1 MNAVGSRHMF
11 WQAPR
16 APLLSNGPFRTI
28 PLRMSG
34 RPVFTGGIFLS
45 QAPGNRLNGIS
56 ISAIIGRIQI
66 QPVIQAVIEGI
77 KNPPPPDPNAK
88 RYGNWG
94 QQMEAQ
100 EFQGNPLPN
109 FPPMTDVEKQTLIE
123 ISQNPTDEELKDLT
137 TIDSVFSQDFE
148 GNGYSTTLEVC
159 YLISA
164 DRPIY
169 WGRTGGLYL
178 NVPYRGVS
186 LKVIDPNG
194 QAKDRGLV
202 HLIYNLMHPLEQF
215 SYLNYR
221 GGQAKNPMDLSF
233 KDDKFYCTDTKSWGS
248 DTPIST
254 MFGIDSKRTWG
265 EVKQAVQN
273 ALIIV
278 DVHSKYPFPPPVDT
292 RPELFWKY
300 ASKDLP
306 KMANISGRVDPEA
319 VRFWMTLAALQ
330 YYDAMST
337 QIQQEAAAAAA
348 AARRRGWL
356 ISIISLIASI
366 IVPFLLPAVLVS
378 AIAVIKTVIT
388 TIIDVNQRKAA
399 AKALADTSKLFAK
412 DAPAFAAEVQKTA
425 DMMDSQAAQEQASKP
440 LTPEQQSIV
449 DGIAQSMPSTPVG
462 TYVAGGVVGVGAIA
476 ALIALL
482 R

>member
-1 MNAVGSRHMF
+1 
-11 WQAPR
+11 
-16 APLLSNGPFRTI
+16 
-28 PLRMSG
+28 
-34 RPVFTGGIFLS
+34 
-45 QAPGNRLNGIS
+45 
-56 ISAIIGRIQI
+56 
-66 QPVIQAVIEGI
+66 
-77 KNPPPPDPNAK
+77 
-88 RYGNWG
+88 
-94 QQMEAQ
+94 
-100 EFQGNPLPN
+100 
-109 FPPMTDVEKQTLIE
+109 MTDVEKQTLIE

-159 YLISA
+159 YVISA
-164 DRPIY
+164 DRPIF
-169 WGRTGGLYL
+169 WGRTGELYL
-178 NVPYRGVS
+178 SVPRRGAS
-186 LKVIDPNG
+186 PNPVIGPNG

-202 HLIYNLMHPLEQF
+202 HLIYNLAPTENQF
-215 SYLNYR
+215 PYPSYR
-221 GGQAKNPMDLSF
+221 GGQTKKPVDLSF
-233 KDDKFYCTDTKSWGS
+233 KDDKFYCTDTKSGGS

-254 MFGIDSKRTWG
+254 MFGIDSKRTWA
-265 EVKQAVQN
+265 EVKQAVEN

-306 KMANISGRVDPEA
+306 KTANISGRVDPEA

-348 AARRRGWL
+348 AARRRGWI

-425 DMMDSQAAQEQASKP
+425 DMMDSQAAQEQAAQP
-440 LTPEQQSIV
+440 LTPEQQSIIN
-449 DGIAQSMPSTPVG
+449 GISATTPSSTPVG